1 MSWEVYQKVGTG
13 IGFQTNG
20 KHTVRGAGRSTEQ
33 LVSVIE
39 NLPLT
44 IIRGVTLE
52 MHVYVSRTATF
63 HIICGQPFLFTVSA
77 GLQYTNTGSVSL
89 RMNYQGKEFKL
100 EITSSDSSYLWEL
113 PRKKKEQFNLLSQH
127 SSLDCHLNASS
138 QHLPASHYHP
148 PPLLCSTPCH

>member
-63 HIICGQPFLFTVSA
+63 HIICGQPFLFT
-77 GLQYTNTGSVSL
+77 
-89 RMNYQGKEFKL
+89 GKEFKL